1 MRGSNIY
8 EHITGW
14 KSQRKSQV
22 MAFDFRASQIRT
34 NKIIATGSTNTGA
47 SILLYGND
55 ADGEPP
61 LAGNIG
67 TSFDTTGIGS
77 DTFFYV
83 SGSEEKRMV
92 IGGGLTLSGTIIALQ
107 GIPLG
112 EYADETYQEGIF
124 EDWRASTTIG
134 YAVREINNF
143 LKALA
148 PSRPP
153 NLSSLS
159 ANSAGATGKLIVDV
173 SHPFTTHSPFS
184 SRFVDES
191 YGFSGDN
198 LGIFV
203 SGSSFSGYLANG
215 VAIGAG
221 TPYSA
226 YDAKALNKGNEGFLE
241 LYLNDVLL
249 RSIDLS
255 IETATV
261 DAGTGFNLSEAK
273 SVLFSTTGIAFD
285 GFKYRTGTWTIQAP
299 TQTLG
304 RNTVKVIHNISIA
317 TQYITN
323 QLEWFVD
330 GGGTSIAFS
339 DEQITN
345 LSLTGTKYLS
355 GVKYYTGGTFS
366 YSITGSN
373 VYSGA
378 AYSGNPVSF
387 ATNYGLQS
395 VSSEYLPAVAG
406 NQSSPVNVYKAVSFQ
421 TSGIRLIAGS
431 VSVRT
436 TIPVVIGSS
445 VQSSGASV
453 SNVLMD
459 NVSNTCSET
468 NETFTSEQYRLPSN
482 VDSDN
487 KTLATDLW
495 DSSVSISSTSNAG
508 YSDGL
513 LVGESKLI
521 IPAANYSSILNGPAG
536 NVNYSA
542 NIGTSN
548 RTYYRMFI
556 GDAASANFVLRLNG
570 SGTTIVAAANLF
582 SSANQMKVEVK
593 APTQTGWLCAYND
606 FISGEYSDGGG
617 ARAASFGLGRALN
630 TNWGLT
636 VGVKNIVNSNYR
648 IYLRITVP
656 YNFSGYL
663 SNMSFSFM

>member
-1 MRGSNIY
+1 
-8 EHITGW
+8 
-14 KSQRKSQV
+14 

-47 SILLYGND
+47 SILLYGYD

-61 LAGNIG
+61 LAGNLG
-67 TSFDTTGIGS
+67 TSFDTTSIGP

-92 IGGGLTLSGTIIALQ
+92 VGGGITLSGTVVPLQ
-107 GIPLG
+107 GLPIGDAP
-112 EYADETYQEGIF
+112 AANFVEGLF
-124 EDWRASTTIG
+124 DGWSGTTTIG
-134 YAVREINNF
+134 TAIREINNV

-148 PSRPP
+148 PTRPP

-173 SHPFTTHSPFS
+173 SYPFTTHSPIP

-203 SGSSFSGYLANG
+203 SGSSFSGYLANS
-215 VAIGAG
+215 VATGPG

-226 YDAKALNKGNEGFLE
+226 YDAKALNRGNEGFLE

-273 SVLFSTTGIAFD
+273 SVLFSTTGIPFD
-285 GFKYRTGTWTIQAP
+285 GFKYRTAAWTIQAP
-299 TQTLG
+299 IQTLG

-330 GGGTSIAFS
+330 GGGTPIAFS
-339 DEQITN
+339 DEQITD

-355 GVKYYTGGTFS
+355 GVNYYTGGTFN

-387 ATNYGLQS
+387 TTNYGLQS
-395 VSSEYLPAVAG
+395 VTSEYLPAVAG
-406 NQSSPVNVYKAVSFQ
+406 NHSSPVNIYKTVSFQ

-445 VQSSGASV
+445 AQSSGASV

-482 VDSDN
+482 VDSDD

-495 DSSVSISSTSNAG
+495 DSSISITSISIAG
-508 YSDGL
+508 YLDGL
-513 LVGESKLI
+513 LVGESKLM
-521 IPAANYSSILNGPAG
+521 IPAANYGGILHGPAS

-542 NIGTSN
+542 DIGIGD

-570 SGTTIVAAANLF
+570 SSATIVAAANLF
-582 SSANQMKVEVK
+582 SSANQMKVEIK

-606 FISGEYSDGGG
+606 FISGEYGDGGG
-617 ARAASFGLGRALN
+617 ARAASFGVGKALN
-630 TNWGLT
+630 VNWGLT
-636 VGVKNIVNSNYR
+636 VGIKNIVNSNYR

-663 SNMSFSFM
+663 SNMSLSFM